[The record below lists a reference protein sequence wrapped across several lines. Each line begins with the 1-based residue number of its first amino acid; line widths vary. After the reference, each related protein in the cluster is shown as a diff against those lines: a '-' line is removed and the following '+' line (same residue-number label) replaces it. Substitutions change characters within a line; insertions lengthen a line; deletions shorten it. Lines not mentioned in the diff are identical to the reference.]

1 MFYFAHPL
9 NSPADAVA
17 NAAAAVGGDNTT
29 RNNPVPASIRPCPPP
44 GNFVSSCGNYNRTK
58 DPSQPHLPTAS
69 EAAVSTGAEGDE
81 PRDVRG
87 HVNETDRI
95 RLASFVPWARETWS
109 REGSIIAPL
118 TELVAKR
125 KGEWY
130 LSGIRRLLLP
140 PI

>member
-9 NSPADAVA
+9 NSPADAA
-17 NAAAAVGGDNTT
+17 DNTA
-29 RNNPVPASIRPCPPP
+29 RNNPVPASIRPCPQQ
-44 GNFVSSCGNYNRTK
+44 GNFVSSCGNYNRT
-58 DPSQPHLPTAS
+58 DRSQPHPPPACV
-69 EAAVSTGAEGDE
+69 AAAAAAGTEGDE

-118 TELVAKR
+118 TDLVATR
-125 KGEWY
+125 KGE
-130 LSGIRRLLLP
+130 
-140 PI
+140 